1 MRIRGL
7 APVLTA
13 AVLATTRGG
22 ALVQADAA
30 TGPTHVKQL
39 AEAQTRL
46 YAAYDAN
53 TGVSPTH
60 CGKGQRASGFH
71 GTFLLPVFVGTDTP
85 EPKTIRCRTT
95 ARKVLVDAG
104 GSAITEDA
112 NGPSYPLPFPDGDLV
127 AFTRPNLNA
136 ICDDV
141 VANLMP
147 SLGIP
152 PAVVTVD
159 GIAEEPVAVTTRW
172 FIARHSPTLE
182 TQYADSIALG
192 HPGRL
197 ATAFCGYKA
206 LVHLHPGRH
215 VVTVDYSTISGAPGT
230 IYTYQVNVRRHDNRT
245 SSRPDGE
252 GVR

>member
-13 AVLATTRGG
+13 AVLATTLGG

-30 TGPTHVKQL
+30 TGRRHVKQL
-39 AEAQTRL
+39 AKAQTRL

-85 EPKTIRCRTT
+85 EPKTIRARPRPGRCSSMPAALRSPKTRT
-95 ARKVLVDAG
+95 ARPTPTV
-104 GSAITEDA
+104 
-112 NGPSYPLPFPDGDLV
+112 PDGDLV

-136 ICDDV
+136 ICDDI

-152 PAVVTVD
+152 LP
-159 GIAEEPVAVTTRW
+159 
-172 FIARHSPTLE
+172 S
-182 TQYADSIALG
+182 
-192 HPGRL
+192 
-197 ATAFCGYKA
+197 
-206 LVHLHPGRH
+206 
-215 VVTVDYSTISGAPGT
+215 
-230 IYTYQVNVRRHDNRT
+230 
-245 SSRPDGE
+245 
-252 GVR
+252 